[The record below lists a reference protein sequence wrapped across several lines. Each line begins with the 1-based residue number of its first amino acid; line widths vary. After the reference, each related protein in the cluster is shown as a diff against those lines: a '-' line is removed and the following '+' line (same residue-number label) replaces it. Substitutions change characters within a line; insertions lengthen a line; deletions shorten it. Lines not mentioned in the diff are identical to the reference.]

1 MQPKN
6 YWQNDSNKSSADVV
20 TGMYTPE
27 PITDDSTPIKAPEAI
42 ITQKTVIDD
51 EPVHWSASEY
61 IHKDKNVLWF
71 VLFTVVVVALIAL
84 DIIII
89 KSYTFSLLVFVMA
102 LAVVVYARR
111 PPRSINYTLSGNQGL
126 YIGETLHHFSEF
138 KAFGL
143 INDNGQHS
151 IMLIPIKRFSL
162 GLSVYFPEEVGEK
175 IIDILGARLPMK
187 PLNLD
192 AIDIIVRKLRL

>member
-1 MQPKN
+1 
-6 YWQNDSNKSSADVV
+6 
-20 TGMYTPE
+20 
-27 PITDDSTPIKAPEAI
+27 
-42 ITQKTVIDD
+42 
-51 EPVHWSASEY
+51 
-61 IHKDKNVLWF
+61 
-71 VLFTVVVVALIAL
+71 
-84 DIIII
+84 
-89 KSYTFSLLVFVMA
+89 MA